1 MPLRDL
7 PPSYPLDPALR
18 DVSARLKD
26 KAEAYLTEALDCC
39 EALASRNDPNDLL
52 SIANDIIAV
61 QVNVAATKLHNAVDT
76 LSPERA
82 RMMTHDILV
91 QRVCADVVQRALE
104 HHLERNKTDTPAQ

>member
-26 KAEAYLTEALDCC
+26 KAETYLTEALDCC
-39 EALASRNDPNDLL
+39 EALASRSDPNDLL

-61 QVNVAATKLHNAVDT
+61 QVNVAAEKLHNAVETIAPDK
-76 LSPERA
+76 A
-82 RMMTHDILV
+82 RLLTHDALV
-91 QRVCADVVQRALE
+91 QRVVGDVVKRALE
-104 HHLERNKTDTPAQ
+104 HHLERNRMPQQS